1 MSLRCNGHLRSWIKV
16 NKIKGEFSN
25 DMLSECMESI
35 LNLYGSHKDLL
46 NFLIINSPKQP
57 LDEMYKVLQKTL
69 EIHKMKSMNDINP
82 NAISIKNNNK
92 PLKMDI
98 NRISTT
104 SIETICGFLKRKQIE
119 RFKPCNRAIAIICLN
134 EMMKSSITICHATQL
149 LNTKLKPC
157 ARSLMLLRHNPSHF
171 VKYNANATYPFILPD
186 NVRNSSQIPIAIDRE
201 RTHHLVSNQKI
212 YPKSSLIIFDKSDIT
227 HIESNNS
234 NFRPMA
240 SNDAFVDGEH
250 IILALHYFNV
260 RKQEFRLIKY
270 LMIDPQ
276 LTLQHLIHYVTT
288 TLVPNNTDGTFDDLD
303 ALATSEKKMNALRF
317 SFMDKRGTQ
326 TYCLDMYDPIQFN
339 ECLKGFFRNQKIVS
353 VAFQANIAVDKAHK
367 FEFEVTTL
375 TRFYRNSKSLSLRTE
390 AKCLRIKRNKS
401 CVQELQQQMK
411 HCMTLNHQS
420 QQQIS
425 DVMESLGALE
435 KGISIRYDDYLGQD
449 ILQHYISR
457 NLFHNMVDA
466 KNISLPN
473 FRLVP
478 YDTCTNSLTRVYTY
492 RKDDHI
498 NYSIRLFD
506 ESQAPFPFHCNEIA
520 RDPICIDI
528 RSKKRCSPADMICQL
543 KQIAKDPVFN
553 YKFKS
558 IEATLKKYGTQFTC
572 YAVKD
577 LWRYERTDSDSDE
590 DEYSMYGPE
599 EDTFHKSY
607 SVLFEQDDSIHHYEP
622 MYRYQSDLRSVSIY
636 LVPKWYSPKCATAN
650 KEQYDMSRMMVRF
663 AWSGSIDCEMG
674 HMHNLRKHLIGL
686 PLIVWITHNDSLQ
699 DIIKNNPTMQQLNDI
714 VVETF
719 VVHEN
724 KFTRL
729 IQRSERNKTRFS
741 DYDAEFVI
749 VTLRKSTDNSVHQH
763 SLSGYRPFVLDRFD
777 EYRDW

>member
-186 NVRNSSQIPIAIDRE
+186 NVRNSSQIPIAIDRNKK
-201 RTHHLVSNQKI
+201 HHLVSNQKI
-212 YPKSSLIIFDKSDIT
+212 YPKSSLIIFNKSDIT
-227 HIESNNS
+227 RIESNNY
-234 NFRPMA
+234 NVRKLA
-240 SNDAFVDGEH
+240 SNDVFVAGDH
-250 IILALHYFNV
+250 IILALQYFNV
-260 RKQEFRLIKY
+260 HKQEFSLIKY
-270 LMIDPQ
+270 LMIDRDF
-276 LTLQHLIHYVTT
+276 TLQRLIHYIIN
-288 TLVPNNTDGTFDDLD
+288 TLVPNNTDGTFDGLNSLVGGLIRKLKFRFLHQRLQQTMEA
-303 ALATSEKKMNALRF
+303 ALTTRNPDEFN
-317 SFMDKRGTQ
+317 RG
-326 TYCLDMYDPIQFN
+326 LIQY
-339 ECLKGFFRNQKIVS
+339 FRNQQIVAS
-353 VAFQANIAVDKAHK
+353 LAFQAGITVDKDRK
-367 FEFEVTTL
+367 FEFEVTNLALFHQNMLSYLLGRKTKIL
-375 TRFYRNSKSLSLRTE
+375 TVKLGRNQSSV
-390 AKCLRIKRNKS
+390 N
-401 CVQELQQQMK
+401 ELQRQMK
-411 HCMTLNHQS
+411 HCMTLKHQS
-420 QQQIS
+420 EQVIS
-425 DVMESLGALE
+425 DTMQSMDALQE
-435 KGISIRYDDYLGQD
+435 GISIKQERYLPQNT
-449 ILQHYISR
+449 LKHYISR
-457 NLFHNMVDA
+457 TVLNSVVDA
-466 KNISLPN
+466 KNITLPR
-473 FRLVP
+473 FSIVP
-478 YDTCTNSLTRVYTY
+478 YDTTASCDDDRV
-492 RKDDHI
+492 I
-498 NYSIRLFD
+498 YSISLFD
-506 ESQAPFPFHCNEIA
+506 ESQAPFPFHCNEIT
-520 RDPICIDI
+520 RNPICIDI
-528 RSKKRCSPADMICQL
+528 KCNKQCTPADMMQQL
-543 KQIAKDPVFN
+543 IQIANNPVFN

-749 VTLRKSTDNSVHQH
+749 VTLRKSTDNS
-763 SLSGYRPFVLDRFD
+763 
-777 EYRDW
+777 